1 MLRKK
6 FPYPCPVI
14 GRAAW
19 FTSVVMSDKV
29 PLSLEAVPD
38 IILDQASLEAPD
50 RAFLYWRQNLGC
62 KQSSYLNAGEYKELL
77 RILHAVVLFG

>member
-1 MLRKK
+1 MLRKN

-38 IILDQASLEAPD
+38 IILDQTSLEAPEEALD

-62 KQSSYLNAGEYKELL
+62 T
-77 RILHAVVLFG
+77 